1 MTGEILETSNLEI
14 KKRAT
19 ISGSTLKIIAMV
31 AMLIDHSAATI
42 LDKLLYAMGAGNISQ
57 LSPSG
62 VQEFYSQDGVMIIS
76 IIDGIMRLIGRLG
89 FPIFCFLLIEGVGHT
104 KNIYKYVI
112 RLGMFALISE
122 IPFDLAFNGS
132 ILEFTYQNV
141 FFTLFIS
148 VIMLAIWEAL
158 DKKVLHKVVAIVLKV
173 LVLATAMAAAYFLKT
188 DYNMFGVL
196 TVAVMYLFKK
206 RKVISVMSGC
216 IILTIMSLFEAT
228 AFLVMIPI
236 SRYNGTRGLNLKYV
250 FYAFYPVHL
259 LILYGICVLM
269 GIA

>member
-1 MTGEILETSNLEI
+1 MESGSVET
-14 KKRAT
+14 KKRGT

-31 AMLIDHSAATI
+31 AMLIDHTAATI
-42 LDKLLYAMGAGNISQ
+42 LDKVLLSMGAGNIGQ

-62 VQEFYSQDGVMIIS
+62 LQDFYSQDGVMIIS

-89 FPIFCFLLIEGVGHT
+89 FPIFCFLLIEGVVHT
-104 KNIYKYVI
+104 KNIYKYII

-132 ILEFTYQNV
+132 LLEFTYQNV
-141 FFTLFIS
+141 FFTLLIS
-148 VIMLAIWEAL
+148 VMMLAIWEGL
-158 DKKVLHKVVAIVLKV
+158 DEKMKNKTGAIILKVV
-173 LVLATAMAAAYFLKT
+173 VLAVAMAAAYFLKT
-188 DYNMFGVL
+188 DYNMYGVL
-196 TVAVMYLFKK
+196 TVAVMYVFRKK
-206 RKVISVMSGC
+206 KVISVMTGC
-216 IILTIMSLFEAT
+216 IVLTIMSLFEAT
-228 AFLVMIPI
+228 AFFVLIPV
-236 SRYNGTRGLNLKYV
+236 SKYNGTRGLNLKYV